1 MHLLRGVWM
10 RLQIIECVKEI
21 GLTVLPVFYDV
32 DPVDVRK
39 QIGHF
44 AQAFVEYKERFKE
57 NIKKVQIWRVT
68 LREVADISGYHL
80 MDK

>member
-1 MHLLRGVWM
+1 M
-10 RLQIIECVKEI
+10 KEI
-21 GLTVLPVFYDV
+21 GLTILPVFNDV

-39 QIGHF
+39 QIGPF
-44 AQAFVEYKERFKE
+44 AQAFVEHKERFKE
-57 NIKKVQIWRVT
+57 NIEKVQIWRAA

>member
-1 MHLLRGVWM
+1 MDELTK
-10 RLQIIECVKEI
+10 IIECMKEI

-44 AQAFVEYKERFKE
+44 AQAFVEHKERFKE
-57 NIKKVQIWRVT
+57 NIEKVQIWRAA

>member
-32 DPVDVRK
+32 DPVDLRK

-44 AQAFVEYKERFKE
+44 AQAFVEHKERFKE
-57 NIKKVQIWRVT
+57 NIKKV
-68 LREVADISGYHL
+68 
-80 MDK
+80 

>member
-1 MHLLRGVWM
+1 M
-10 RLQIIECVKEI
+10 RERDRIDCS
-21 GLTVLPVFYDV
+21 TSFYDV

-39 QIGHF
+39 QIGPF
-44 AQAFVEYKERFKE
+44 AQAFVEHKERFKE
-57 NIKKVQIWRVT
+57 NIEKVQIWRAN